1 MFAPTNLFAQQKQDT
16 TKKIEAYINGMEEK
30 EAASICQK
38 FYGKRS
44 IPKNKEEFLQKVQ
57 DLTNPFMLRHEDAIM
72 KGCRPPSITHSWVV
86 TKKNLDKAEKC
97 LMLMKPDSV
106 KAEDLRKVLKQT
118 RSQYL
123 EMDETHEN
131 KAAWKL
137 KKKDIQTSCSPF
149 LDSTDVF
156 RECNKAVCV
165 NNGEKLVCAESD
177 DNKNDE
183 ENECVPGANYR
194 LHKPSILS
202 QENAVH
208 YHALMRSLNA
218 VNNALKRM
226 KSTVVSKLREKG
238 TSSKTIKRIAALDGS
253 LLTTHK
259 TKVEGRQTYDENEK
273 NQARKKKQVQ
283 RNQDRLLKTIAP
295 EGEVLEKYSN
305 LFTKGKPFASAVQQK
320 MRNAVKLVPGKLRR
334 RLTFSGAEIGHKN
347 TNVAHG
353 LVGAYNRNEQRMDDE
368 IRLTQKAINQLKSS
382 RPNLT
387 NTNLPLKVRTTGSN
401 GRLRVAAGGDRL
413 NRARMKLWGV
423 RETKCVN
430 ETCGKEAY
438 KNNSTSKKQKLVF
451 TEQTKRIVGEKAF
464 AKINKPFERHQLDAK
479 IDDVMK
485 MKLNEFATRVSAKE
499 KSIPVS
505 KAFASDKRML
515 TKLTKTGIKPM
526 VKGYY
531 FQQIRFTLRR
541 DKIKKETVFLL
552 EKDDTQEVDNTSAS
566 NSMNNLRDSPLNL
579 FYFVDGAK
587 KPLSYD
593 EAVFALR
600 NKIRKS
606 KTKNAANTEFYFQ
619 SEQQRR
625 PSINAM
631 LSLVNGPE
639 ATSKQK
645 AAAKTQKKA
654 TKTQKKATKTPKT
667 TKSVSSRSQSSSKS
681 TSPTLSA
688 SNSNNDPQR
697 PQNK

>member
-1 MFAPTNLFAQQKQDT
+1 
-16 TKKIEAYINGMEEK
+16 MEEK

-44 IPKNKEEFLQKVQ
+44 IPQNKDGFLQKVQ
-57 DLTNPFMLRHEDAIM
+57 DLTNPFMLRHEDAII

-137 KKKDIQTSCSPF
+137 KKKDIQNSCSPF

-156 RECNKAVCV
+156 RECNQALCV
-165 NNGEKLVCAESD
+165 TNKNENSNSKGKLVCSESD
-177 DNKNDE
+177 DNLFLEDK
-183 ENECVPGANYR
+183 ECVPGANYR

-218 VNNALKRM
+218 VNMALKRM

-238 TSSKTIKRIAALDGS
+238 ASSKTIKRIAALDGS

-259 TKVEGRQTYDENEK
+259 TKDEGRQTYDENEK
-273 NQARKKKQVQ
+273 DQARKKKRVQ

-334 RLTFSGAEIGHKN
+334 RLTFSGAETRNKN
-347 TNVAHG
+347 NDVAAHG

-368 IRLTQKAINQLKSS
+368 IRLTQEAINQLKLS

-387 NTNLPLKVRTTGSN
+387 NTNLPLKVRTGSN

-438 KNNSTSKKQKLVF
+438 KNNKNKSTSKKQKLVF

-485 MKLNEFATRVSAKE
+485 MKLNEFATRVSTKE

-531 FQQIRFTLRR
+531 FQQIRFALKQ

-552 EKDDTQEVDNTSAS
+552 EKDDTQEVDNTNAS
-566 NSMNNLRDSPLNL
+566 KNDLRDSPLNL
-579 FYFVDGAK
+579 FYFVDGAN

-606 KTKNAANTEFYFQ
+606 KTKNAANIEWYFQ

-631 LSLVNGPE
+631 LTLVNGPE

-667 TKSVSSRSQSSSKS
+667 TKPVSSRSQSRSRSQS
-681 TSPTLSA
+681 TSPTWTA
-688 SNSNNDPQR
+688 HSNSNNDAQR
-697 PQNK
+697 PQSK

>member
-72 KGCRPPSITHSWVV
+72 KGCRPPSITHSWIV

-97 LMLMKPDSV
+97 LMSMKPDSV
-106 KAEDLRKVLKQT
+106 KAEDLREVLKQT

-531 FQQIRFTLRR
+531 FRRIRFTLRR

-566 NSMNNLRDSPLNL
+566 NSMNDLRDSPLNL
-579 FYFVDGAK
+579 FYFVDGA

-606 KTKNAANTEFYFQ
+606 KTKNAANLEWYFQ

-631 LSLVNGPE
+631 LTLVNGPE

-667 TKSVSSRSQSSSKS
+667 TKPVSSRSQSRSQS
-681 TSPTLSA
+681 TSPTLTA
-688 SNSNNDPQR
+688 QSNSNNDAAR
-697 PQNK
+697 P